1 MTELKCR
8 KNSSLKV
15 QVGSVLLIKEKKK
28 EKKKKTKRKKGS
40 ELASK
45 SPPLDVAF

>member
-1 MTELKCR
+1 MIELKCR

-28 EKKKKTKRKKGS
+28 ERKQKEKKEKNLLPKI
-40 ELASK
+40 L
-45 SPPLDVAF
+45 LWM

>member
-28 EKKKKTKRKKGS
+28 EKKKEKQKGKK
-40 ELASK
+40 EVNLLPK
-45 SPPLDVAF
+45 VLLWM

>member
-28 EKKKKTKRKKGS
+28 EKKKTKRKKGS

>member
-28 EKKKKTKRKKGS
+28 KRKKQKGKK
-40 ELASK
+40 EVNLLPK
-45 SPPLDVAF
+45 VLLWM